1 MFAGPPLSRSPSAS
15 RSPSPVAHGGRLQ
28 PLQSS
33 AITDLS
39 GFLAAESA
47 TAKADEKK
55 IKKAQWRARQGLGI
69 QDGVDPSVLKR
80 EMNDK
85 QKSNREYVMLMN
97 KLKKDEA
104 SGGGGGGEGSKTK
117 EDD

>member
-1 MFAGPPLSRSPSAS
+1 LS
-15 RSPSPVAHGGRLQ
+15 RSPSPVIGGKLQ

-47 TAKADEKK
+47 SAKADEKK
-55 IKKAQWRARQGLGI
+55 MKKAQWRASQGLGA
-69 QDGVDPSVLKR
+69 QEGVDPGSLKR
-80 EMNDK
+80 ELNDK
-85 QKSNREYVMLMN
+85 QKSNREYILLMN

-104 SGGGGGGEGSKTK
+104 AEGGSGSKN
-117 EDD
+117 

>member
-1 MFAGPPLSRSPSAS
+1 MQ
-15 RSPSPVAHGGRLQ
+15 GGKLR

-47 TAKADEKK
+47 SSKAEDRKNN
-55 IKKAQWRARQGLGI
+55 KAQWRARQGLGI
-69 QDGVDPSVLKR
+69 QEGVDPEVLKKK

-85 QKSNREYVMLMN
+85 QKSNREYVLLMN
-97 KLKKDEA
+97 KMKKDEA
-104 SGGGGGGEGSKTK
+104 GGSGGGGGVSGKKDTEQ
-117 EDD
+117 D

>member
-1 MFAGPPLSRSPSAS
+1 M
-15 RSPSPVAHGGRLQ
+15 GGKLQ

-47 TAKADEKK
+47 GAKADEKK
-55 IKKAQWRARQGLGI
+55 MKKAKWRANQGLGV
-69 QDGVDPSVLKR
+69 QEGVDPGSLKR

-85 QKSNREYVMLMN
+85 QKSNREYVLLMN
-97 KLKKDEA
+97 KLEKDKA
-104 SGGGGGGEGSKTK
+104 KEGPSKEK
-117 EDD
+117 E

>member
-1 MFAGPPLSRSPSAS
+1 MQ
-15 RSPSPVAHGGRLQ
+15 GGKLQ

-47 TAKADEKK
+47 SAKADEKK
-55 IKKAQWRARQGLGI
+55 IKKAQWRAKQGLGI
-69 QDGVDPSVLKR
+69 QEGVDPSVLKK

-85 QKSNREYVMLMN
+85 QKSNREYVLLMN

-104 SGGGGGGEGSKTK
+104 AEGGGGSK
-117 EDD
+117 

>member
-1 MFAGPPLSRSPSAS
+1 MSRSPSLS
-15 RSPSPVAHGGRLQ
+15 RSPSPVFGGKLQ

-47 TAKADEKK
+47 TAKADERKL
-55 IKKAQWRARQGLGI
+55 KKAQWRSRQGLGV
-69 QDGVDPSVLKR
+69 QDGVDPSSLKR

-85 QKSNREYVMLMN
+85 QKSNREYVLLMN
-97 KLKKDEA
+97 KLEKDKA
-104 SGGGGGGEGSKTK
+104 AEGK
-117 EDD
+117 

>member
-1 MFAGPPLSRSPSAS
+1 MQ
-15 RSPSPVAHGGRLQ
+15 GGKLR

-47 TAKADEKK
+47 SSKAEERKNN
-55 IKKAQWRARQGLGI
+55 KAQWRARQGLGI
-69 QDGVDPSVLKR
+69 QEGVDPDVLKKK

-85 QKSNREYVMLMN
+85 QKSNREYVLLMN
-97 KLKKDEA
+97 KMKKDEA
-104 SGGGGGGEGSKTK
+104 GAGGSGEGGSKK
-117 EDD
+117 EKEKE